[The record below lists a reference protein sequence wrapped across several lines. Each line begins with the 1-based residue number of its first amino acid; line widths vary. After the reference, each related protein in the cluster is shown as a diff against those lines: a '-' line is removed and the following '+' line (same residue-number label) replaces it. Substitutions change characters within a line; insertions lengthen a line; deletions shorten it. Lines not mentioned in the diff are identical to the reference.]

1 MKKVKSENITT
12 FKKQKTLNLNEAVS
26 CYKKGLKALNFNAAI
41 PSETI
46 PDASASLSLMQSL
59 DFLKL
64 IADTYVKIAEVN
76 EDNKNKI
83 YTETLHKAL
92 DYYNVTAGIIQNAR
106 KEISSEESKIKLV
119 ELEQATFQKMIHTA
133 YKTYE
138 IDGNQDIM
146 EFAFKNAER
155 IKASSVFDKL
165 SDELAKNNSLIPDS
179 LIELEK
185 TLNYSITKN
194 NELLYTLSHT
204 ENPDSLEIASTD
216 SVLFQLKKQR
226 EELNQH
232 LEQNYSNFYNLK
244 YADLLFGIS
253 DIQQKLKTNEVVL
266 EYVLNENDSLPELY
280 TFFISP
286 GSARFIKVET
296 EPEFITSIE
305 KSFRFMSNPRYMFTR
320 NEDSKEFCTA
330 SNYLY
335 RKLILPFEKE
345 IKDKKLLVIPDGK
358 LSYIAFDALLEEL
371 PDTAKTINFTQL
383 KYLIR
388 KNNINYSY
396 SANLLFKFNKPKHKS
411 RNQVLAFAPEYSR
424 DTFTFDNQKLTLAPL
439 PGIQKEVDLIAK
451 AIKTK
456 LFKGADASELNFR
469 KNSENYNVLHLAMHA
484 FIDDS
489 QPAYSR
495 LAFFQNDNENA
506 ENNGWLNTA
515 DIYNLNLNAR
525 MTVLSACNTG
535 SGTLRKGEGVMSLAR
550 GFLYAGC
557 PTIVMT
563 LWEVEDNAGTKIMA
577 SFYKNLKKGRA
588 VDEALRLA
596 KLEYLENANP
606 RTAHPHYWLG
616 YVSIGD
622 DTPLFRSYDF
632 YFFGLLIIALA
643 GVITD
648 QIVRALKSRKKR
660 TEKK

>member
-1 MKKVKSENITT
+1 M
-12 FKKQKTLNLNEAVS
+12 Q
-26 CYKKGLKALNFNAAI
+26 ALNFDIEI
-41 PSETI
+41 PSESI
-46 PDASASLSLMQSL
+46 PDASTSLSLLQSL

-76 EDNKNKI
+76 EDNKN
-83 YTETLHKAL
+83 YQYAETLHKAL
-92 DYYNVTAGIIQNAR
+92 DYYNITAGIIQNAR

-138 IDGNQDIM
+138 VEKNQEIM

-155 IKASSVFDKL
+155 IKASSVFDRL

-179 LIELEK
+179 LIELER

-194 NELLYTLSHT
+194 NELLYNLKQNEQS
-204 ENPDSLEIASTD
+204 DSLEIANAD
-216 SVLFQLKKQR
+216 SALFQLKKQR
-226 EELNQH
+226 EELNQY

-244 YADLLFGIS
+244 YADLLLGVS
-253 DIQQKLKTNEVVL
+253 NIQQKLKGNEVVL
-266 EYVLNENDSLPELY
+266 EYILNETDSLPELY

-286 GSARFIKVET
+286 GSARFIKVKT
-296 EPEFITSIE
+296 DPEFMSSIE
-305 KSFRFMSNPRYMFTR
+305 KTFRFMSNPRYMFTR

-330 SNYLY
+330 SYYLY
-335 RKLILPFEKE
+335 QKLIFPFEKE
-345 IKDKKLLVIPDGK
+345 IKDKKILVIPDGK

-371 PDTAKTINFTQL
+371 PDTAKPVNFAQL
-383 KYLIR
+383 KYLIL

-396 SANLLFKFNKPKHKS
+396 SANLLFQFNRPKHKTQ
-411 RNQVLAFAPEYSR
+411 NKVLAFAPEYSK
-424 DTFTFDNQKLTLAPL
+424 DTFTFDNQKLTLMPL
-439 PGIQKEVDLIAK
+439 PGIQKEVDLISK
-451 AIKTK
+451 ELKTK
-456 LFKGADASELNFR
+456 LFKGSDASEINFR
-469 KNSENYNVLHLAMHA
+469 KNSNNFNILHLAMHA

-495 LAFFQNDNENA
+495 LAFFQNSNEDA

-515 DIYNLNLNAR
+515 DIYNLDLNAR
-525 MTVLSACNTG
+525 LTVLSACNTG

-563 LWEVEDNAGTKIMA
+563 LWEVEDNAGTKIME
-577 SFYKNLKKGRA
+577 SFYKNLRKGRA
-588 VDEALRLA
+588 VDEALRLS

-622 DTPLFRSYDF
+622 NTPLFRSYDL
-632 YFFGLLIIALA
+632 YFFGLLIAA
-643 GVITD
+643 ITAIIID
-648 QIVRALKSRKKR
+648 QILRALKARKKR
-660 TEKK
+660 TE